1 MSILQNIESDLKNAL
16 KNKDESVTS
25 TLRMLKSDISYEKAK
40 GSEDLTDDQVMEIV
54 NRAAKKRKEAMEE
67 YSKVNR
73 DDLAEK
79 EKAELEIIQRYLPE
93 QMSQQE
99 IEAAIDDVISSMGE
113 VTQKDFGKIM
123 GRLMSDLKGKADGA
137 QVKSILQKKL
147 ENL

>member
-16 KNKDESVTS
+16 RSKDQSVVS

-40 GSEDLTDDQVMEIV
+40 GTEDLADEQVLEIV
-54 NRAAKKRKEAMEE
+54 NRAAKKRKEAIEE
-67 YSKVNR
+67 YSRLNR
-73 DDLAEK
+73 DDLADR

-93 QMSQQE
+93 QMGQQE
-99 IEAAIDDVISSMGE
+99 IESAIDDVISSMGE
-113 VTQKDFGKIM
+113 VTKKDFGKIM